1 MPKRRN
7 ESRATTLGRCMK
19 EGTRRIQVNG
29 ITMNVLVAGEGPPV
43 LLVHGFPDDHE
54 VWRHQIPALL
64 AAGYQVIAP
73 DTRGCGDSEI
83 SPNEADYYIDN
94 LVLDLVG
101 LLDALGIEE
110 KVRLVA
116 HDWGAVISWHL
127 AIRYPERI
135 DRYMALSVGHPSNY
149 SQGGLAQLAKG
160 YYVRLFQLRGVAEWL
175 LRLGNW
181 TFFALA
187 AGYPE
192 EMPVWRAKLS
202 RPGRLTAGINYY
214 RANFH
219 ALGET
224 RYPNSRVPTFGIYSS
239 GDRFLSERQ
248 LAESARRV
256 DAPWRYHRIDRANH
270 WITLTAPRELEPL
283 LLDYLR

>member
-1 MPKRRN
+1 
-7 ESRATTLGRCMK
+7 MK
-19 EGTRRIQVNG
+19 AYTRKIPVNG
-29 ITMNVLVAGEGPPV
+29 FAMNVLVAGEGPPV

-54 VWRHQIPALL
+54 VWRHQIPVLL
-64 AAGYQVIAP
+64 EAGYRVIAP

-83 SPNEADYYIDN
+83 SPHEADYHIDN

-116 HDWGAVISWHL
+116 HDWGAILSWHL
-127 AIRYPERI
+127 AIRHPGRI
-135 DRYMALSVGHPSNY
+135 DRYLALSVGHPSNY
-149 SQGGLAQLAKG
+149 SQGGLAQLIKG

-175 LRLGNW
+175 LKFGNW
-181 TFFALA
+181 AVLGLA

-192 EMPVWRAKLS
+192 EMPVWRARLG

-214 RANFH
+214 RANRR

-224 RYPNSRVPTFGIYSS
+224 SYPNSRVPTLGVYSS
-239 GDRFLSERQ
+239 GDRFLCERQ
-248 LAESARRV
+248 MAESGRRV
-256 DAPWRYHRIDRANH
+256 DAAWRYHRIEGANH
-270 WITLTAPRELEPL
+270 WITLDAPKALEPL
-283 LLDYLR
+283 LLDFLR